1 MWLRLVSCFL
11 LLVGWATHAQVPQ
24 QCLQSPLRQ
33 QLCPHTIYKKAVIP
47 VPALTVEKGQ
57 MICICLSD
65 ITDIQDADRQRDAV
79 SSIANSYQLGP
90 AEIYQLLEL
99 PQPKKH

>member
-1 MWLRLVSCFL
+1 MWLRIVSFL
-11 LLVGWATHAQVPQ
+11 LLWVSWANHAQVPQ

-33 QLCPHTIYKKAVIP
+33 QLCPHTIYKRALIS
-47 VPALTVEKGQ
+47 VPALNVDKGQ

-65 ITDIQDADRQRDAV
+65 ITDIQDTGKQHEAV
-79 SSIANSYQLGP
+79 SSIATSYQLSQ